1 MFLDKQISYY
11 LMFIFISCCMG
22 SSVIFWF
29 LVISGTSLFE
39 DLDTGDSDHEFLD
52 PIGERIADNAEYAL
66 QDGLLFYWD
75 WENYWSIE
83 TLYYNH
89 KKIVELNE
97 GICEDLKKKDLIY
110 RNEWD
115 NLYFMFPETE
125 YFTSKSNIRYNL
137 KKQKDIY
144 GLYVSKKKKVDLFQI
159 FKC

>member
-1 MFLDKQISYY
+1 
-11 LMFIFISCCMG
+11 
-22 SSVIFWF
+22 
-29 LVISGTSLFE
+29 
-39 DLDTGDSDHEFLD
+39 
-52 PIGERIADNAEYAL
+52 
-66 QDGLLFYWD
+66 
-75 WENYWSIE
+75 
-83 TLYYNH
+83 
-89 KKIVELNE
+89 VELNE